1 MTAWFHWHCVKM
13 ISAKKKNGKINVI
26 ISKEKDLYERKVAR
40 DQTCASARFLK
51 AGLTMY
57 FVFVGYLMWC
67 EWFLQFCIYR
77 ILAYWQTLYWLWA
90 SLVLV
95 PIRNV
100 MLWHL
105 VQFDRQHDRTGV
117 CVCAVFS
124 SMALSALAHP
134 LPNTHWSPSGSL
146 YTSLI
151 AAHQLLIG
159 WPLASWRFPRASKVR
174 LEFRTAFTGWNE
186 KAEMIW

>member
-1 MTAWFHWHCVKM
+1 M
-13 ISAKKKNGKINVI
+13 
-26 ISKEKDLYERKVAR
+26 KEKWPGTRPVPLPY
-40 DQTCASARFLK
+40 FLRQ
-51 AGLTMY
+51 GSPCSL
-57 FVFVGYLMWC
+57 FLLGIWCDVMWC

-77 ILAYWQTLYWLWA
+77 ILVYWRAPYWLWA

-105 VQFDRQHDRTGV
+105 VQIDRQRDRTGT
-117 CVCAVFS
+117 CFRAVFS

-146 YTSLI
+146 DTSLK

-159 WPLASWRFPRASKVR
+159 WPLASWRFPRANKVR

>member
-1 MTAWFHWHCVKM
+1 M
-13 ISAKKKNGKINVI
+13 
-26 ISKEKDLYERKVAR
+26 KEKWPGTRPVPLPNVLRQGSPCSLFLLGIWCD
-40 DQTCASARFLK
+40 ASDSFSS
-51 AGLTMY
+51 
-57 FVFVGYLMWC
+57 VFTGFW
-67 EWFLQFCIYR
+67 R
-77 ILAYWQTLYWLWA
+77 ALYWLWA

-105 VQFDRQHDRTGV
+105 VQFDRQRDRTGA

-124 SMALSALAHP
+124 SMALAHP

-159 WPLASWRFPRASKVR
+159 WPLASWRFPRASKV
-174 LEFRTAFTGWNE
+174 FRMAFTGWNG
-186 KAEMIW
+186 KAEMIWKRWSKSVLSVRKVS